1 MSRIQIYLVGR
12 QQDCDLRLDDSTVS
26 RRHAEVILAP
36 HGRYYLTDCNSAG
49 GTYIHEGAGWRQLRQ
64 EFVSAGARL
73 RFGHCEI
80 TATRFEALRARGGAP
95 ISGPA
100 RGAGST
106 PAEVTAPKSESGPD
120 PRRGLRRDTITG
132 EIIEKHGGGEHG

>member
-1 MSRIQIYLVGR
+1 MSRIRTYLVGR
-12 QQDCDLRLDDSTVS
+12 QQDCDLLLDDSTVS
-26 RRHAEVILAP
+26 RRHAEVVLAP

-64 EFVSAGARL
+64 EFVSTGQRL

-95 ISGPA
+95 ISEPA
-100 RGAGST
+100 RGGGST
-106 PAEVTAPKSESGPD
+106 PGEVTAPQPEPGSESAPW
-120 PRRGLRRDTITG
+120 PAA
-132 EIIEKHGGGEHG
+132 

>member
-1 MSRIQIYLVGR
+1 MSRIRTYVVGR

-26 RRHAEVILAP
+26 RRHAEVILTP
-36 HGRYYLTDCNSAG
+36 DGRYYLTDCNSAG
-49 GTYIHEGAGWRQLRQ
+49 GTYIHEGAGWRQIRQ

-80 TATRFEALRARGGAP
+80 TAARFEALRPRGGA

-100 RGAGST
+100 RGRGST
-106 PAEVTAPKSESGPD
+106 PAELTASKSEPGPD

-132 EIIEKHGGGEHG
+132 EIIEQRGGEHG

>member
-1 MSRIQIYLVGR
+1 MSRIRTYVVGR

-26 RRHAEVILAP
+26 RRHAEVILT
-36 HGRYYLTDCNSAG
+36 HDRYYLTDCNSAG
-49 GTYIHEGAGWRQLRQ
+49 GTYIHEGAGWRQIRQ

-80 TATRFEALRARGGAP
+80 TAARFEALRARGVAP

-100 RGAGST
+100 RGGGST
-106 PAEVTAPKSESGPD
+106 PAELTAPKSEPGPD

-132 EIIEKHGGGEHG
+132 EIIEQRGGEHG